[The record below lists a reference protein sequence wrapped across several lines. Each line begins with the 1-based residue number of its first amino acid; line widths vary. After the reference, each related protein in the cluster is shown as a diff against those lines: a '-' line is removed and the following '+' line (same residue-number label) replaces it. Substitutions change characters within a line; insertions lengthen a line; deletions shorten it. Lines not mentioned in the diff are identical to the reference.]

1 MENIKLNQNL
11 LRKKFVNNTIQHPPT
26 YTRRHSRI
34 HERLLLSFLFQLI
47 AGITLFICI
56 AIIPVWGIRFWE
68 KIDQNSR
75 NTAIGAIIVFGVV
88 SFALRK
94 LLRYP
99 GAQSVAYVFPVTTF
113 AYGILIIIFFMV
125 RLMYSN
131 YVMFVAYTTTLGWCY
146 VGYFIGN
153 RYRLTRYAL
162 VPFGEALEFTSA
174 HGALFSLLQ
183 KPDLTNQRFNAVIA
197 DLRSKDLTPE
207 WQKFLAH
214 CTLSR
219 IPVYHTKQVK
229 ESLTGRIKIDHLSE
243 NEFGALLPSPFY
255 EKLKRLIDLFS
266 AIFFIPIFFPLLVT
280 VAILIKLESK
290 GPVFFLQRRM
300 GFRGRPFTMYKF
312 RSMYIDKQG
321 KGFTQGEDDPRIT
334 RIGKFIR
341 KFRID
346 ELPQIF
352 NILLGQMSFIGPR
365 PESLE
370 LSMWYEM
377 DVPFFSYRH
386 VVRPGISG
394 WAQVEQGYAAE
405 VDGMK
410 VKLEYDFYYIK
421 HFSFWLDILITFKTI
436 KTILTGFGAR

>member
-1 MENIKLNQNL
+1 
-11 LRKKFVNNTIQHPPT
+11 
-26 YTRRHSRI
+26 
-34 HERLLLSFLFQLI
+34 
-47 AGITLFICI
+47 
-56 AIIPVWGIRFWE
+56 
-68 KIDQNSR
+68 
-75 NTAIGAIIVFGVV
+75 
-88 SFALRK
+88 
-94 LLRYP
+94 
-99 GAQSVAYVFPVTTF
+99 
-113 AYGILIIIFFMV
+113 
-125 RLMYSN
+125 
-131 YVMFVAYTTTLGWCY
+131 
-146 VGYFIGN
+146 
-153 RYRLTRYAL
+153 
-162 VPFGEALEFTSA
+162 
-174 HGALFSLLQ
+174 
-183 KPDLTNQRFNAVIA
+183 
-197 DLRSKDLTPE
+197 
-207 WQKFLAH
+207 
-214 CTLSR
+214 
-219 IPVYHTKQVK
+219 
-229 ESLTGRIKIDHLSE
+229 
-243 NEFGALLPSPFY
+243 
-255 EKLKRLIDLFS
+255 
-266 AIFFIPIFFPLLVT
+266 
-280 VAILIKLESK
+280 
-290 GPVFFLQRRM
+290 
-300 GFRGRPFTMYKF
+300 
-312 RSMYIDKQG
+312 MYIDKQG